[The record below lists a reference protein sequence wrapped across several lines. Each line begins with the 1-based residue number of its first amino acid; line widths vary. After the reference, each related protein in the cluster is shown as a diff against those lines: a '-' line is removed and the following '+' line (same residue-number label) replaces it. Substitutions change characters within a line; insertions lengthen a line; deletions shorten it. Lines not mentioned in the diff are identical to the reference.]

1 MSESNSSHLN
11 LSQEEEQRVDS
22 IITSLEEIAHSN
34 RYNTVYDLNYEVA
47 DDFYDNESTRRCY
60 VEAAYRLKYTRT
72 PSIVTFFVR
81 SNPEE
86 PEVRVFAIYP
96 PTQL

>member
-11 LSQEEEQRVDS
+11 LSQEEEKRVDS

-34 RYNTVYDLNYEVA
+34 RYKTVYDLNYEVA

-60 VEAAYRLKYTRT
+60 VEAAYRLKYMRT